1 MSTVLAAFRDAY
13 ANALRLH
20 LYSPTQTTL
29 AEGYEL
35 GRRALVEGVSI
46 LDLTEHHFRLLERAG
61 LVDATPG
68 SDTGDRSEAALEFL
82 LQTLAALDV
91 ATRGFLDINRSY
103 ELQRLRTEDLE
114 GRDAFRTA
122 LVESLQDGFFVADSR
137 GTITEVNSAF
147 GALTGY
153 GPAGVPYPLPH
164 PWATDDGAQY
174 PDLGTEA
181 ARFVM
186 PVRHRDGRRLWLA
199 VSTSSLIRPED
210 DERIFVG
217 TIRDVTAEHDAQTRD
232 QAVSRL
238 ATAVGAAT
246 SVVEVLAVGLE
257 ELRRA
262 IGAETAVVS
271 VWPNRQTGPELY
283 VSGPVSSTSTG
294 DAGATAES
302 RSAATKTGSS
312 PTTAGTGHSSATAE
326 TRSSAAT
333 ARTGPSSATA
343 DIGSSSAAADLGAS
357 SATTGIGASSAA
369 ADLGASDTAAESADS
384 PSTER
389 GESGAAVARQVL
401 DARARALLDRARMR
415 PGRTMFAIPEGAST
429 SEGIVAPLGETG
441 DAALWLRFAA
451 PRAISSGDWALFSLL
466 VGHLSLAVQ
475 RARNF
480 DQARSTSLTLQR
492 AMLGPIELP
501 PRFSVHYEPALPPL
515 EIGGDWYDVVQLR
528 DGTIGV
534 VVGDC
539 VGRGLSAAVV
549 MGQLRTAAR
558 ALLLRGAG
566 PAQLLAELDTVA
578 ARIPGAMCTTVCAAI
593 LDPVRGL
600 VRYSSAGHMPPVL
613 AAPGGKGRLLEGGRA
628 VPLATFDPPRRPE
641 ATTPLEPGSTLV
653 LFTDGLV
660 EQRGIDIDNRFDELA
675 DELSGAATHL
685 PREVADAVLSR
696 LRPAAGYDD
705 DVAMVVYRQQ
715 PRPLRV
721 DVPAEAGRLAGVRR
735 ELSEWLTTAAVPQEL
750 AADLVAAANEAC
762 SNSIEHAYLGTVAGH
777 MVLTADSSMD
787 RVTIEVADTGVWR
800 PLPDDPGPRGRGLA
814 MMRALTDELIIDH
827 TGAGTHVQMIV
838 TLPAVAFSAASR
850 V

>member
-1 MSTVLAAFRDAY
+1 MSAVLAAFREAY
-13 ANALRLH
+13 SNALRLH
-20 LYSPTQTTL
+20 LDSPTQHTL

-46 LDLTEHHFRLLERAG
+46 LDLTEHHFRLVDREG
-61 LVDATPG
+61 LVDGRPAV
-68 SDTGDRSEAALEFL
+68 SADASHDGDRAEAALEFL

-91 ATRGFLDINRSY
+91 ATRGFLDSTRSY
-103 ELQRLRTEDLE
+103 ELQRLRAEDLAD
-114 GRDAFRTA
+114 RDAFRTA
-122 LVESLQDGFFVADSR
+122 LVESLQDGFFVADAR

-153 GPAGVPYPLPH
+153 GPEGLPYRLPH
-164 PWATDDGAQY
+164 PWSPEDGPRY

-186 PVRHRDGRRLWLA
+186 PIQHRDGRRLWLA
-199 VSTSSLIRPED
+199 VSTSSLVKPED
-210 DERIFVG
+210 DERVYVG
-217 TIRDVTAEHDAQTRD
+217 TIRDVTAEHDAQARD

-246 SVVEVLAVGLE
+246 SVVEVLSVGLE

-271 VWPNRQTGPELY
+271 VWPNRTTAPDLY
-283 VSGPVSSTSTG
+283 VSGPVASAHDGPESSST
-294 DAGATAES
+294 AIES
-302 RSAATKTGSS
+302 
-312 PTTAGTGHSSATAE
+312 
-326 TRSSAAT
+326 
-333 ARTGPSSATA
+333 
-343 DIGSSSAAADLGAS
+343 D
-357 SATTGIGASSAA
+357 
-369 ADLGASDTAAESADS
+369 
-384 PSTER
+384 
-389 GESGAAVARQVL
+389 AAVSRQVL
-401 DARARALLDRARMR
+401 DARARALLDRVRLR
-415 PGRTMFAIPEGAST
+415 PGRGMFVIPEGAAS

-451 PRAISSGDWALFSLL
+451 PRAISAGDRALFSLL

-528 DGTIGV
+528 DGSIGV

-593 LDPVRGL
+593 LDPERGI

-613 AAPGGKGRLLEGGRA
+613 AGPGSKGRLLEGGRA
-628 VPLATFDPPRRPE
+628 VPLATFDPPSRPE
-641 ATTPLEPGSTLV
+641 ATTALEPGSTLV

-660 EQRGIDIDNRFDELA
+660 EHRGVDIDDRFDDLA
-675 DELSGAATHL
+675 DELSDAAHHL

-696 LRPAAGYDD
+696 LRPPAGYDD
-705 DVAMVVYRQQ
+705 DVAMVVYRQP
-715 PRPLRV
+715 PRPLHL
-721 DVPAEAGRLAGVRR
+721 DVPAEAHRLSGVRR
-735 ELSEWLTTAAVPQEL
+735 ALAAWLTAAAVPHER

-762 SNSIEHAYLGTVAGH
+762 SNCIEHAYLDSSPGRV
-777 MVLTADSSMD
+777 VLTADCAMD
-787 RVTIEVADTGVWR
+787 RVTVEVADTGIWR
-800 PLPDDPGPRGRGLA
+800 PQPDDPGHRGRGIT
-814 MMRALTDELIIDH
+814 MMRALTDELTIDH
-827 TGAGTHVQMIV
+827 IGIGTQVRM
-838 TLPAVAFSAASR
+838 TTKLPAVAFSAASR